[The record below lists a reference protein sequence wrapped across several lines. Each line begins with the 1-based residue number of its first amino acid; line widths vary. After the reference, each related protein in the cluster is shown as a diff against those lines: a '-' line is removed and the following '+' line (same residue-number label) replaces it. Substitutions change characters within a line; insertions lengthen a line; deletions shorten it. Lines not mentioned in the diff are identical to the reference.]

1 MNQARSQG
9 EGRGGGGEKTPPLPD
24 LKKVEFA
31 LNIKH
36 ALFDAML

>member
-9 EGRGGGGEKTPPLPD
+9 EGRGGGGERTSPLPD